1 MTGAEPGGIAVPDT
15 PRPLTRVHSHPVAL
29 CPLLS

>member
-15 PRPLTRVHSHPVAL
+15 PQAADTSAQPPSGAV
-29 CPLLS
+29 PLLS